1 MVAFLW
7 SGFIQSSLCFTFI
20 QTTPAPLLGYC
31 AGYHCVVNLY
41 YNWVILQVCLRGS
54 VEPMAKRSV
63 GSSPDATR
71 HNPRSD
77 PEPSLLSIRKSS
89 ILRWR
94 HPEKDWF
101 EFRAAFLWR
110 ELPNVVKCQIV
121 TTNVKTEPRL
131 KRHLYLLK
139 PLPRLILPIA
149 SFLRNNTNVSLLLL
163 LLTTNELFNQVCAFV
178 TLVLALFSVLIKQ
191 FAKV

>member
-121 TTNVKTEPRL
+121 TIMPDPRSIL
-131 KRHLYLLK
+131 GSGSKGTSTYLSPCLGLFYLLHHFYATI
-139 PLPRLILPIA
+139 PM
-149 SFLRNNTNVSLLLL
+149 FLYYCFSLQLMSYSIKYVLL
-163 LLTTNELFNQVCAFV
+163 
-178 TLVLALFSVLIKQ
+178 
-191 FAKV
+191 